1 MGKVLSGI
9 VYFFLFLMLVVSGIL
24 VVPAYRKYRQTL
36 QEVETLQADLDR
48 VKGEYLTLQQEVHDL
63 QHNASAIEK
72 VAREQYHL
80 SREGEVI
87 YIYSECFHDSDSL
100 FRRVRRGGLLRYSA
114 ARRRRPACPD
124 RDRLRAG
131 L

>member
-24 VVPAYRKYRQTL
+24 VVPAYRKYRQTE

-48 VKGEYLTLQQEVHDL
+48 VKAEYLTLQQEVHDL

-87 YIYSECFHDSDSL
+87 YIYSE
-100 FRRVRRGGLLRYSA
+100 
-114 ARRRRPACPD
+114 
-124 RDRLRAG
+124 
-131 L
+131 

>member
-24 VVPAYRKYRQTL
+24 VVPAYRKYRQTE
-36 QEVETLQADLDR
+36 QDVETLQADLDR
-48 VKGEYLTLQQEVHDL
+48 VKAEYLTLQQEVHDL

-72 VAREQYHL
+72 VAREQYQL

-87 YIYSECFHDSDSL
+87 YIYSE
-100 FRRVRRGGLLRYSA
+100 
-114 ARRRRPACPD
+114 
-124 RDRLRAG
+124 
-131 L
+131 

>member
-1 MGKVLSGI
+1 MGKVLTAVI
-9 VYFFLFLMLVVSGIL
+9 YVLLVLVLIVSGIL
-24 VVPAYRKYRQTL
+24 VLPAYRKYKQTK
-36 QEVETLQADLDR
+36 QDVASLQADLDR

-87 YIYSECFHDSDSL
+87 YIYSE
-100 FRRVRRGGLLRYSA
+100 
-114 ARRRRPACPD
+114 
-124 RDRLRAG
+124 
-131 L
+131 

>member
-1 MGKVLSGI
+1 MGKVLTAVI
-9 VYFFLFLMLVVSGIL
+9 YVLLVLVLIVSGIL
-24 VVPAYRKYRQTL
+24 VLPASRKYKQTK
-36 QEVETLQADLDR
+36 QDVASLQADLDR

-87 YIYSECFHDSDSL
+87 YIYSE
-100 FRRVRRGGLLRYSA
+100 
-114 ARRRRPACPD
+114 
-124 RDRLRAG
+124 
-131 L
+131 

>member
-1 MGKVLSGI
+1 MGKLLTGVIYILLVLVLI
-9 VYFFLFLMLVVSGIL
+9 VSGLL
-24 VVPAYRKYRQTL
+24 VLPAYRKYKQTKQDVTL
-36 QEVETLQADLDR
+36 LQADLDR

-87 YIYSECFHDSDSL
+87 YIYSE
-100 FRRVRRGGLLRYSA
+100 
-114 ARRRRPACPD
+114 
-124 RDRLRAG
+124 
-131 L
+131 

>member
-1 MGKVLSGI
+1 MGKLLKGFIYTLLVLVLI
-9 VYFFLFLMLVVSGIL
+9 VSGIL
-24 VVPAYRKYRQTL
+24 VLPAYQKYKKTE
-36 QEVETLQADLDR
+36 QEVFDLQADLDR

-87 YIYSECFHDSDSL
+87 YIYSE
-100 FRRVRRGGLLRYSA
+100 
-114 ARRRRPACPD
+114 
-124 RDRLRAG
+124 
-131 L
+131 